1 MTHSERTRLVVALSA
16 VLVVAAGCTGSD
28 GDATPSDPSVTPSDI
43 PVTASSTPAGSATPD
58 GSPAPGTSAADSAS
72 SAGTPGDG
80 ELGTVTPPPF
90 PADTREDT
98 EAAVGAGLV
107 FTDLRIGR
115 QDGFDRVVWEFAGD
129 GEPGWLARYEATPAR
144 DGSGEPVDLPGDAT
158 LLVLIEGVTIAEF
171 LPTPDPGI
179 TPYPGNGTAAAAD
192 TQHVT
197 EVIAGGWFEGY
208 QDGFVGVD
216 SERPFRVYRLADP
229 PRVVLEVSD

>member
-1 MTHSERTRLVVALSA
+1 MIVALVGVLA
-16 VLVVAAGCTGSD
+16 VVGGCTGSD
-28 GDATPSDPSVTPSDI
+28 PEPSPSGITTSTAASTAAGSSPLDSSPPDSSALAT
-43 PVTASSTPAGSATPD
+43 STPGSAGSPSTSSDD
-58 GSPAPGTSAADSAS
+58 GL
-72 SAGTPGDG
+72 GTP
-80 ELGTVTPPPF
+80 LPF

-98 EAAVGAGLV
+98 EAAAVGSGLV

-129 GEPGWLARYEATPAR
+129 GEPGWLARYEDAPSR
-144 DGSGEPVDLPGDAT
+144 EGSGDPVDLPGDAT

-171 LPTPDPGI
+171 LPTPDPEI
-179 TPYPGNGTAAAAD
+179 TPYAGNGSESAAD

-197 EVIAGGWFEGY
+197 EVLAGAWFEGY

-216 SERPFRVYRLADP
+216 SERPFRVYHLADP